1 MNANYTTPA
10 TARIAAFV
18 GAVLTSAMVL
28 GSTVAGMQPRDDANA
43 SLLALQRTT
52 INTTAVR

>member
-1 MNANYTTPA
+1 
-10 TARIAAFV
+10 
-18 GAVLTSAMVL
+18 MVL